1 MYICTAVFVS
11 FETYPIFNRKL
22 SEATLYSH
30 SVAQQFCAANFF
42 SFYFKFLL
50 DTCPFLGPLI
60 PLFMTSGDVC
70 SGFQSQSGF
79 CLIPTLQRHTWYTFP
94 EIHLW
99 CDTSA
104 SVYQQHSSQLLFPHV
119 CFRRGRMPDLNHIPP
134 AWQADALTTQSQQP
148 NLVYHVEKLRSFISP
163 PYLIWSCYIIF
174 IREKLSESCTF
185 PVNNPIKSQIFLVKG
200 AIIHQGRGGLICIL
214 YQVWVPPML

>member
-1 MYICTAVFVS
+1 M
-11 FETYPIFNRKL
+11 
-22 SEATLYSH
+22 
-30 SVAQQFCAANFF
+30 
-42 SFYFKFLL
+42 
-50 DTCPFLGPLI
+50 
-60 PLFMTSGDVC
+60 
-70 SGFQSQSGF
+70 
-79 CLIPTLQRHTWYTFP
+79 
-94 EIHLW
+94 
-99 CDTSA
+99 
-104 SVYQQHSSQLLFPHV
+104 LFPHV

-200 AIIHQGRGGLICIL
+200 AIIHQGRGGTNLHFISGVSSTDALIYINIYIYICVCTAKWIKKAQMPRL
-214 YQVWVPPML
+214 TSMDFFLNGTEIH